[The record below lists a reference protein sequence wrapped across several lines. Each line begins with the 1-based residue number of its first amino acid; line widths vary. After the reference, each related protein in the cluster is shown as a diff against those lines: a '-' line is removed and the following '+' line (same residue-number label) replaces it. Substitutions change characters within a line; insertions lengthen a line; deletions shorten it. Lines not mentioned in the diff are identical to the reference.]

1 MYSKYKESADLTRM
15 IGGHEI
21 WLGDVR
27 LDDSLAELALFY
39 GDKMRPDGSPNPK
52 RLQFIVY
59 RPDSHI
65 IKPSISSEKD
75 RHLLRFSCERDGCYT
90 VIANLAPL
98 VFTQTKDGW
107 HSGPK
112 SQFKNVLRSHVISQ
126 MAKRILPV
134 GDGELEQKEPPHG
147 ILEIVPM
154 EIRAVNGGVADLR
167 VFYEGRPLAGVEMSA
182 VSEKMGSEM
191 VHTET
196 DDQGRAKIPL
206 TTDGDWMFRAVHRD
220 PAKKVQDEFDRATF
234 VSTLTI
240 EVHRREADS

>member
-15 IGGHEI
+15 MEGHEI

-27 LDDSLAELALFY
+27 LDDGQAELALLY
-39 GDKMRPDGSPNPK
+39 GDKMRPDGSPDLR
-52 RLQFIVY
+52 RLSSVVY
-59 RPDSHI
+59 RPNSRT

-75 RHLLRFSCERDGCYT
+75 RHILRFSCGGDGCYT
-90 VIANLAPL
+90 VLVDLAPL
-98 VFTQTKDGW
+98 VFTQTEDGW

-134 GDGELEQKEPPHG
+134 GDGEPEHKEPPHG
-147 ILEIVPM
+147 ILEIVPK
-154 EIRAVNGGVADLR
+154 EIRAVNGGAADLR

-182 VSEKMGSEM
+182 VSEKMGSEL

-196 DDQGRAKIPL
+196 DDQGGARIPL
-206 TTDGDWMFRAVHRD
+206 TVEGDWMFRAVHRD
-220 PAKKVQDEFDRATF
+220 PAKKVQDEFDLATF
-234 VSTLTI
+234 VSTLVI
-240 EVHRREADS
+240 EVH